1 MKKTHRLIAILLP
14 IHFVFNHIHA
24 QTEWDINGNNFV
36 GGEFLG
42 STAGNF
48 PLVLRTT
55 PAQPIVFQ
63 TNGATERMRLTPTGE
78 IGLGTTT
85 PASFMHL
92 STTATGNLFR
102 TDGAAGNINR
112 WQLFTGGVEKFRLSV
127 PAGSSNV
134 YLRTANLST
143 TESSNFYIQTGGTL
157 NRLKINGFMVQTKS
171 VKNLKTNSILQI
183 IA

>member
-1 MKKTHRLIAILLP
+1 MKNQKLTLTIVAITL
-14 IHFVFNHIHA
+14 FSSVFA
-24 QTEWDINGNNFV
+24 QTAWDTQGNTLNSGDWIGSQNG
-36 GGEFLG
+36 
-42 STAGNF
+42 F
-48 PLVLRTT
+48 PLQLRTDL
-55 PAQPIVFQ
+55 AQPIVFQ

-78 IGLGTTT
+78 LGLGTTT

-143 TESSNFYIQTGGTL
+143 TESSNFLIQTGGTL
-157 NRLKINGFMVQTKS
+157 NRLKINRVYGA
-171 VKNLKTNSILQI
+171 NQI
-183 IA
+183 C

>member
-1 MKKTHRLIAILLP
+1 MFKTVKLSLLIIGTIVTTKL
-14 IHFVFNHIHA
+14 NA
-24 QTEWDINGNNFV
+24 QISYFGNT
-36 GGEFLG
+36 GG
-42 STAGNF
+42 TAGNYVGWANTEAF
-48 PLVLRTT
+48 PLQIRHNATGQPVTFFTSNGT
-55 PAQPIVFQ
+55 P
-63 TNGATERMRLTPTGE
+63 TERMRLTPTGE
-78 IGLGTTT
+78 LGLGTTT

-102 TDGAAGNINR
+102 TDGATGNINR

-157 NRLKINGFMVQTKS
+157 NRLKINGVYGA
-171 VKNLKTNSILQI
+171 NQI
-183 IA
+183 C